1 MHTTTTLKALVDP
14 EGYPQDNDGTTR
26 GVCMPSGT
34 ETESHMD
41 GLWYALRVKP
51 RFEKL
56 VHTHL
61 ESKGYEAFLPTY
73 ISRNRWSD
81 RVKSVTMPLFPGYTF
96 CRFDVSSRLP
106 ILVTPGVQFIV
117 GVGRTPLAVEDAE
130 IQTLRH
136 AVNSGQPLRPWPYV
150 KIGQRVEIER
160 GPLQGLN
167 GIILRIKNV
176 DRLIVSV
183 SLLMRSVAVEM
194 DHEWVRP
201 LKDGKSSEFSADL
214 IA

>member
-1 MHTTTTLKALVDP
+1 
-14 EGYPQDNDGTTR
+14 
-26 GVCMPSGT
+26 MPSGT
-34 ETESHMD
+34 ETESHMG

-51 RFEKL
+51 RSEKV

-61 ESKGYEAFLPTY
+61 ESKGYETFLPTY
-73 ISRNRWSD
+73 VSRNRWSD
-81 RVKSVTMPLFPGYTF
+81 RVKSVTLPLFPGYTF
-96 CRFDVSSRLP
+96 CRFDVNSRLP

-117 GVGRTPLAVEDAE
+117 GVGRTPLAVDDDE

-150 KIGQRVEIER
+150 KVGERVEIER
-160 GPLQGLN
+160 GPLQGLS

-201 LKDGKSSEFSADL
+201 LKDGKSSEFSTDL

>member
-1 MHTTTTLKALVDP
+1 
-14 EGYPQDNDGTTR
+14 
-26 GVCMPSGT
+26 MPSGT
-34 ETESHMD
+34 ETESHMHV
-41 GLWYALRVKP
+41 LWYALRVKP

-61 ESKGYEAFLPTY
+61 EGKGYEAFLPTY
-73 ISRNRWSD
+73 VSKNRWSD
-81 RVKSVTMPLFPGYTF
+81 RVKSVTLPLFPGYTF
-96 CRFDVSSRLP
+96 CRFDVNSRLP
-106 ILVTPGVQFIV
+106 ILITPGVQFVV
-117 GVGRTPLAVEDAE
+117 GMGRTPLAVDEAE

-150 KIGQRVEIER
+150 KIGQKVEIER
-160 GPLQGLN
+160 GPLQGLS
-167 GIILRIKNV
+167 GVVIRIKNV

-201 LKDGKSSEFSADL
+201 LKAGNSSEFSDL

>member
-1 MHTTTTLKALVDP
+1 
-14 EGYPQDNDGTTR
+14 
-26 GVCMPSGT
+26 
-34 ETESHMD
+34 
-41 GLWYALRVKP
+41 
-51 RFEKL
+51 
-56 VHTHL
+56 
-61 ESKGYEAFLPTY
+61 
-73 ISRNRWSD
+73 
-81 RVKSVTMPLFPGYTF
+81 MPLFPGYTF
-96 CRFDVSSRLP
+96 CRFDVNSRLP

-136 AVNSGQPLRPWPYV
+136 AVNSGQSLRPWPYV
-150 KIGQRVEIER
+150 KIGQTVEIER
-160 GPLQGLN
+160 GPLQGLS

-194 DHEWVRP
+194 DQEWVRP
-201 LKDGKSSEFSADL
+201 LKDGKSSDFSADL

>member
-1 MHTTTTLKALVDP
+1 MHTTGAFDGLVVP
-14 EGYPQDNDGTTR
+14 EGYPQNNDGTTR
-26 GVCMPSGT
+26 VVCMPSGT
-34 ETESHMD
+34 ETESRMD

-56 VHTHL
+56 AHTHL

-96 CRFDVSSRLP
+96 CRFDVNSRLP
-106 ILVTPGVQFIV
+106 ILVTPRVQFIV
-117 GVGRTPLAVEDAE
+117 DVGRTPLTVE
-130 IQTLRH
+130 
-136 AVNSGQPLRPWPYV
+136 N
-150 KIGQRVEIER
+150 ER
-160 GPLQGLN
+160 GPLQKLS

-194 DHEWVRP
+194 DQEWVRP
-201 LKDGKSSEFSADL
+201 LKDGKSSDFSADL